1 MRCLSAVAALL
12 LACVAPEAT
21 SHSGHDHDE
30 SSHAEEEHFEVSA
43 VYDVE
48 AGTNSFIAIPAEGSF
63 EQDTLAF
70 MVVLAA
76 SADTDGLA
84 GAEEDAEAAWDAY
97 TSGAEDATVLAPG
110 EPATPSTVV
119 VYQVALE
126 DPLVLVQVEVTI
138 AGAYA
143 VFLEHG
149 AEEVGTVLASPSGVV
164 LVAAAEEGGDENGD
178 EEESGSASG
187 TQWVNGLVAS
197 FVVSACSFAG
207 LLVVANKR
215 VAYSIGLSHA
225 FIFASGALLTA
236 ALLHIIPEA
245 MEGLDS
251 SYDNLHD
258 LGLYAG
264 LTVLGGL
271 SVSIVIHGLMESGH
285 SHFPN
290 AGPSHGGGAET
301 VRPGGGNGHH
311 ARVSD
316 NAGTMMPLGLSEG
329 DKVSA
334 WPGGNSPQ
342 AVQIQ
347 ADVTQPPSP
356 AESSTDNLRA
366 LIAEREGRSLLDV
379 KGLQPVCWNVVIG
392 DLVHNFADGVT
403 IGAAFLTCS
412 ATIGWTVTASAAL
425 HELPHEIA
433 DFMALLNGGMS
444 LKQAFAY
451 NFLSALSAVLGTII
465 ILALGDTLSDRDVSI
480 VLLLGSGSFIF
491 IALSEL
497 LPEALAVTHAVS
509 EKGAVA
515 MMCSQLLKLGS
526 FLLGAIL
533 TGIPLL
539 FDQHCDA
546 AHEGHDH

>member
-1 MRCLSAVAALL
+1 LLGCIAAG
-12 LACVAPEAT
+12 AT
-21 SHSGHDHDE
+21 SHSISHTSHDHGE
-30 SSHAEEEHFEVSA
+30 SSYFEVSA

-70 MVVLAA
+70 MVVPAD
-76 SADTDGLA
+76 SADAFGLE
-84 GAEEDAEAAWDAY
+84 GAEEEAKAAWYEY

-110 EPATPSTVV
+110 EGATPSVLV

-126 DPLVLVQVEVTI
+126 DPLVLVQVEVTT
-138 AGAYA
+138 AGSYA

-149 AEEVGTVLASPSGVV
+149 AEEVGTVFTSPSGVV
-164 LVAAAEEGGDENGD
+164 LVAVAEDVWDED

-207 LLVVANKR
+207 LLVVVNKR

-245 MEGLDS
+245 LEGLDS
-251 SYDNLHD
+251 SYDNLHK
-258 LGLYAG
+258 LGLHAG
-264 LTVLGGL
+264 LAVMGGL

-285 SHFPN
+285 SHSPN
-290 AGPSHGGGAET
+290 EGHSHGGGAGA
-301 VRPGGGNGHH
+301 VGSGGGNGHH
-311 ARVSD
+311 ARVSGD
-316 NAGTMMPLGLSEG
+316 AGTLTPLGLAEG

-342 AVQIQ
+342 TVQIQ

-356 AESSTDNLRA
+356 AESSTDNLHA
-366 LIAEREGRSLLDV
+366 LIAAREGRSLLDV

-412 ATIGWTVTASAAL
+412 ATIGWTVTASACL

-444 LKQAFAY
+444 LRQAFAY

-465 ILALGDTLSDRDVSI
+465 ILSLGDTLSDKDVAI

-515 MMCSQLLKLGS
+515 TMCSQLLKLGS

-533 TGIPLL
+533 IGIPLL

>member
-1 MRCLSAVAALL
+1 MGPR
-12 LACVAPEAT
+12 
-21 SHSGHDHDE
+21 
-30 SSHAEEEHFEVSA
+30 
-43 VYDVE
+43 
-48 AGTNSFIAIPAEGSF
+48 
-63 EQDTLAF
+63 
-70 MVVLAA
+70 
-76 SADTDGLA
+76 
-84 GAEEDAEAAWDAY
+84 
-97 TSGAEDATVLAPG
+97 
-110 EPATPSTVV
+110 
-119 VYQVALE
+119 
-126 DPLVLVQVEVTI
+126 
-138 AGAYA
+138 
-143 VFLEHG
+143 
-149 AEEVGTVLASPSGVV
+149 
-164 LVAAAEEGGDENGD
+164 
-178 EEESGSASG
+178 
-187 TQWVNGLVAS
+187 
-197 FVVSACSFAG
+197 SFAG
-207 LLVVANKR
+207 LLVVVNKR

-258 LGLYAG
+258 LGLYAS
-264 LTVLGGL
+264 LTVLSGL
-271 SVSIVIHGLMESGH
+271 FVSIVIHGLMESGH
-285 SHFPN
+285 SHSPN
-290 AGPSHGGGAET
+290 EAHSHGGGEET

-316 NAGTMMPLGLSEG
+316 DASTMMPLGLAEG

-412 ATIGWTVTASAAL
+412 ATIGWTVTASAVL

-465 ILALGDTLSDRDVSI
+465 ILSLGDTLSDKDVSI

-526 FLLGAIL
+526 FVLGAIL
-533 TGIPLL
+533 IGLPLL